1 MQIADAREDTFHELV
16 DAEGLADE
24 IVDFRKEGVLR
35 VGGKDL
41 CPPLRLGGEKSRLF
55 ETVEFHPHG
64 VGGLAELVGKLPEVA
79 AGLGVQKELAQ
90 KLDTGF

>member
-1 MQIADAREDTFHELV
+1 MNFGE
-16 DAEGLADE
+16 
-24 IVDFRKEGVLR
+24 EGVLR

-41 CPPLRLGGEKSRLF
+41 CPTLRLGGEESRLF

-64 VGGLAELVGKLPEVA
+64 IGGLAELVGKLPEVA
-79 AGLGVQKELAQ
+79 AGLWVQEELAQ